1 MEFSVLFNSIPPTT
15 WQEKSG
21 DWKQK
26 RFHLLVGLQE
36 EVCWPGVG
44 TRAAALLLLLPLQKG
59 TVPLWELFLS
69 VEW

>member
-1 MEFSVLFNSIPPTT
+1 MEFSVLFDSIPPTT

-44 TRAAALLLLLPLQKG
+44 TRAAATAAATATAEGDSASLG
-59 TVPLWELFLS
+59 TIFVC
-69 VEW
+69 